1 LYGVIEMT
9 YSEDLRKR
17 VVAFVKKGGRKS
29 EACRR
34 FNVSRWCVYNWINRP
49 SLAPQQR
56 GVPRRRLLCLKALEA
71 HVHTYPDAYQ
81 YERAEA
87 LGVSRHV
94 ILYGLRRLGIKKNA
108 FIQRKKRQLSQ

>member
-1 LYGVIEMT
+1 MT

-17 VVAFVKKGGRKS
+17 VIDFVQKGGSKS

-34 FNVSRWCVYNWINRP
+34 FKVSRWCVYNWLNRK

-56 GVPRRRLLCLKALEA
+56 GIPRVRRVCPQVLEA
-71 HVHTYPDAYQ
+71 HVKMYPDAYQ
-81 YERAEA
+81 RERAEA

-94 ILYGLRRLGIKKNA
+94 ILYGLKCLGIKKNT
-108 FIQRKKRQLSQ
+108 FIQGEKRQLSQ

>member
-17 VVAFVKKGGRKS
+17 VVAFVKKGGSKS

-56 GVPRRRLLCLKALEA
+56 GVPRRRLLCLKALEV